1 MSDPI
6 VLLLGRKGI
15 VVENVR
21 EGISLKNVVL
31 LGGTDLEEVKAAF
44 SEHDISIVVMGAG
57 IELADR
63 LEIIEHIFNV
73 STSAT
78 VHMKDWDSGPQG
90 MLPFVDS
97 VLNGLLS
104 DFR

>member
-31 LGGTDLEEVKAAF
+31 LGGAAR
-44 SEHDISIVVMGAG
+44 IQ
-57 IELADR
+57 LA
-63 LEIIEHIFNV
+63 
-73 STSAT
+73 SAT
-78 VHMKDWDSGPQG
+78 
-90 MLPFVDS
+90 LPTV
-97 VLNGLLS
+97 
-104 DFR
+104 